1 MDGSMDHFTSLRA
14 VLKPGGRRSRMGR
27 SKSWPK
33 RRALPLTGFLKIML
47 KVREYWS
54 VVWDGWVKMGWVVG
68 EVSG

>member
-1 MDGSMDHFTSLRA
+1 
-14 VLKPGGRRSRMGR
+14 MGR

-33 RRALPLTGFLKIML
+33 RRVLPLTGFLKIML